1 MKKVPL
7 IKLLE
12 HLIRNVRKEGKEKV
26 KNRFILW
33 LLKISSELDGI
44 SRRIGLQC
52 RLKPHASKAIE
63 RDLVWIVNNSS
74 TVAILTNT
82 AYFGLAQ
89 RYLYLNR

>member
-1 MKKVPL
+1 MISNFSFQAV
-7 IKLLE
+7 
-12 HLIRNVRKEGKEKV
+12 
-26 KNRFILW
+26 